1 MPNTRQPGVH
11 HDFADVP
18 DTAACEPFPDDWL
31 VGITDVVNSASAIAS
46 GRYKDVNYAGA
57 SATAALG
64 NAWGSFDFP
73 FVFLGAAFALHAGEQ
88 ETATSVWLVLQMQM
102 FT

>member
-1 MPNTRQPGVH
+1 MPDTREPDVS
-11 HDFADVP
+11 HDFADVLA
-18 DTAACEPFPDDWL
+18 TTYEPLPDDWL
-31 VGITDVVNSASAIAS
+31 VGITDVVGSTSAIAS

-73 FVFLGAAFALHAGEQ
+73 FVFRGAAFALHADER
-88 ETATSVWLVLQMQM
+88 ETATSAWLVLQMQM